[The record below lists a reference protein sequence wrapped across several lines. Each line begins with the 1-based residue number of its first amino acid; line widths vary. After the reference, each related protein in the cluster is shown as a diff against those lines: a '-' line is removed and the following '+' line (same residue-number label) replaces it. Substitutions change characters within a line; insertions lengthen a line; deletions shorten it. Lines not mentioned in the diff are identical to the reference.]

1 MRLLRRAAYALGAL
15 LAAVFL
21 VWLGARFHDGPL
33 GPFPGGPMDGEV
45 VKDAAVDWSF
55 VAERPTIAIQTSNPP
70 RSRTVWLVVHDGA
83 LYVPSG
89 FVAAKQ
95 WPHLLAEDP
104 VVLLRIDERLYLRT
118 AVRVTDPDLLALLWK
133 KVADKYAVEES
144 TDHESHWIFRME
156 PFDPDG

>member
-1 MRLLRRAAYALGAL
+1 MKIMRRVALLLGAL
-15 LAAVFL
+15 LAASVV
-21 VWLGARFHDGPL
+21 VWLAAKFHDGPL

-55 VAERPTIAIQTSNPP
+55 AADRQTIALQTSNPP

-95 WPHLLAEDP
+95 WPHRLADDP
-104 VVLLRIDERLYLRT
+104 VVLLRVDERLYLRT
-118 AVRVTDPDLLALLWK
+118 AVRVTDPALLTALWR
-133 KVADKYAVEES
+133 KVEDKYGAPVPE
-144 TDHESHWIFRME
+144 DLESHWVFRME
-156 PFDPDG
+156 PFVADG